1 MMLTII
7 FPVLNERLRLE
18 SGITRTVEYL
28 QSIQF
33 EDYEIVIVD
42 NGSEDETPEIAA
54 ALCEKYAT
62 VKYERIS
69 IRGVGAAFRRGVEL
83 SKGEIVG
90 YMDID
95 LSTNIKH
102 LGEAIEIFK
111 NQPEVAYINGSRFA
125 NESDTKGRKW
135 YRKITSQGLLILLKL
150 FLRMKSTDAI
160 CGFTFVRR
168 ETALSLVEGGSQG
181 VAAGKQHLLHLRVG
195 CQICGHLINFLG
207 CRPPKAG
214 ATGRLAASS
223 LQGLRDEA
231 LPKAVAAVGKAAA
244 GGKHQHPVLVLVHHA
259 LCSLMEAGSQG
270 ICKLL
275 GQHQIF
281 FWLGKKLAA

>member
-1 MMLTII
+1 MLTII

-33 EDYEIVIVD
+33 EDYEIIIVD

-54 ALCEKYAT
+54 GLCEKYAT
-62 VKYERIS
+62 VNYERIS
-69 IRGVGAAFRRGVEL
+69 IRGVGAAFRKGVEL

-111 NQPEVAYINGSRFA
+111 TQPDIAYINGSRFA

-168 ETALSLVEGGSQG
+168 ETALSLVEGCSQDNGWFYMIEFLLRAEKRG
-181 VAAGKQHLLHLRVG
+181 VNVLDYPVEWQEDYNTTVKIFKTVCNYLV
-195 CQICGHLINFLG
+195 QI
-207 CRPPKAG
+207 A
-214 ATGRLAASS
+214 RLFK
-223 LQGLRDEA
+223 EFY
-231 LPKAVAAVGKAAA
+231 
-244 GGKHQHPVLVLVHHA
+244 
-259 LCSLMEAGSQG
+259 
-270 ICKLL
+270 I
-275 GQHQIF
+275 
-281 FWLGKKLAA
+281 KKNI

>member
-1 MMLTII
+1 MLTII

-18 SGITRTVEYL
+18 SGIVRTVEYL

-33 EDYEIVIVD
+33 DDYEIIIVD
-42 NGSEDETPEIAA
+42 NGSQDETPQIAA
-54 ALCEKYAT
+54 ALCEKYPT
-62 VKYERIS
+62 VNYERIN

-168 ETALSLVEGGSQG
+168 ETALSLVEGCSQDNGWFYMIEFLLRGEKRG
-181 VAAGKQHLLHLRVG
+181 VNVLDYPVEWQEDYNTTVKIFKTVCNYLV
-195 CQICGHLINFLG
+195 QI
-207 CRPPKAG
+207 A
-214 ATGRLAASS
+214 RLFKEFYIK
-223 LQGLRDEA
+223 RN
-231 LPKAVAAVGKAAA
+231 
-244 GGKHQHPVLVLVHHA
+244 
-259 LCSLMEAGSQG
+259 
-270 ICKLL
+270 I
-275 GQHQIF
+275 
-281 FWLGKKLAA
+281 